1 MLSDLGR
8 REAALTTAE
17 EAVRL
22 YRGLAEARP
31 DAFIP
36 DLARSL
42 SNLAAMLSALG
53 RREAALTAA
62 EEAVRLYRALA
73 EARPDAFIPDLAG
86 SLNNLANMLS
96 DLGARPDAFIPDLA
110 RSLWVLGDL
119 YGEIEK
125 PDVAIATVAEAI
137 QLLSPT
143 FLKVPAAVI
152 GMMAG
157 MLQSYRAQCAAVGRE
172 PDAELLGPA
181 LAVLESL
188 TPKEEKG

>member
-1 MLSDLGR
+1 MGKARAKSAR
-8 REAALTTAE
+8 RPKKRCGSRRAPAE
-17 EAVRL
+17 
-22 YRGLAEARP
+22 
-31 DAFIP
+31 
-36 DLARSL
+36 
-42 SNLAAMLSALG
+42 
-53 RREAALTAA
+53 
-62 EEAVRLYRALA
+62 
-73 EARPDAFIPDLAG
+73 
-86 SLNNLANMLS
+86 
-96 DLGARPDAFIPDLA
+96 ARPDAFIPDLA

-181 LAVLESL
+181 AEVFESL
-188 TPKEEKG
+188 TKKEEKG